1 MKYYYRLK
9 EDGTFLD
16 YTSFEDNANI
26 PAFIKELY
34 TETNREI
41 IVLTDGSFA
50 FEDEV
55 NLDEEAIRKAEK
67 ELAIAKTNKINELK
81 NTRNTLEVEPIE
93 YNGNFFDYDD
103 KARDR
108 IKDAQ
113 EALEGTDL
121 TIDWTT
127 ATNTDVPLGWAD
139 FKAIRSA
146 VAMRADV
153 LHKRYRVCREQVDVA
168 TTIEEVEAIKW
179 EETPKEILVE
189 PVETEGEE

>member
-1 MKYYYRLK
+1 MKYNIGDIIPFEQIQEATDYVNSVDGCYYLEDYQEDKQGRMMLIVRQLPPLSLEKLK
-9 EDGTFLD
+9 T
-16 YTSFEDNANI
+16 A
-26 PAFIKELY
+26 K
-34 TETNREI
+34 
-41 IVLTDGSFA
+41 
-50 FEDEV
+50 
-55 NLDEEAIRKAEK
+55 
-67 ELAIAKTNKINELK
+67 LAELK
-81 NTRNTLEVEPIE
+81 SMRDTLEVEPIF

-146 VAMRADV
+146 VAIRADV

-168 TTIEEVEAIKW
+168 TTIEEVEAITW
-179 EETPKEILVE
+179 EEKIAE
-189 PVETEGEE
+189 EGGNE